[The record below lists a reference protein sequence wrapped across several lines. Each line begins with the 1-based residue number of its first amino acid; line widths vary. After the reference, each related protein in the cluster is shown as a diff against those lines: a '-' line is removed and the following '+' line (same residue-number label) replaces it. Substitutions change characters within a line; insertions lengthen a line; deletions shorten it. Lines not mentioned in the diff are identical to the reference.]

1 MAKSSE
7 VLLAFNEL
15 TQSRELPPERI
26 LEALKDALIAAYRKI
41 YNAPSSQQVEVD
53 FDLPNG
59 RITLLVEKEVVE
71 EVRDPRTEIA
81 LAEARTFRPDAQEG
95 DIVMVPMN
103 PATFG
108 RIAAQVS
115 RQVIKQRLQD
125 AERQMQ
131 WEYFSQRKGEIVH
144 GMIQAIHP
152 AEIVVAL
159 DKRAEGHLP
168 RKEQIPGERFQ
179 VHDRIRALLLEVEKT
194 PRGPYIV
201 LSRAHPNFLKR
212 LLEEEVPEIH
222 RGEVEIRAV
231 AREAGRRS
239 KVAVSAIAPNI
250 DPVGACVGIR
260 GSRIQTIMRELHN
273 EKIDVIQWDPNP
285 AVFIAKALS
294 PARVLGV
301 YLQEGDGPRTAV
313 VVVPEDQLSLAIG
326 REGQNV
332 RLAAKLT
339 RWRIDIKSLS
349 EAAQDA
355 LDKLFRSED
364 FADILD
370 TERETIEQIEA
381 ILEKKAAGRPLTPE
395 EYALLFQFVDRVERG
410 MLAQLRARR
419 EAEEAAL
426 AELRRGIPEGAFETP
441 LDLLGLS
448 PRLILQL
455 TSAGYQSVG
464 DLILTLRR
472 DPDAILALQ
481 GVGPRTM
488 EALEQAV
495 AAYLAEH
502 APAEP
507 EPEAETAEEAAAPA
521 AEAAAPVSPPPDTAV
536 EGEPTPAEA
545 EALPQT
551 EAAAEPPAAAP
562 EPEVEPASATA
573 VESALESA
581 PLSDLIVAEAEPL
594 SPAEDESAAAEA
606 APPAEEETPALEEL
620 FSAERIFRRSGDV
633 LRAEPEAEE
642 EEAPA
647 EPVKPKKKKKKKR
660 GRRYRELDFDEEGD
674 YFVTRRRKRDEDWSE
689 W

>member
-26 LEALKDALIAAYRKI
+26 LEALRDALVAAYRKI
-41 YNAPSSQQVEVD
+41 YNAPGSQQVEVE

-59 RITLLVEKEVVE
+59 RITLLVEKEVVD
-71 EVRDPRTEIA
+71 EVQDHRTEIA
-81 LAEARTFRPDAQEG
+81 LDEARQFQPDAQVG

-103 PATFG
+103 PSTFG

-131 WEYFSQRKGEIVH
+131 YEYFSQLKGEIIH
-144 GMIQAIHP
+144 GRVQAVSP
-152 AEIVVAL
+152 AEIVIAL
-159 DKRAEGHLP
+159 DKRAEGHMP

-179 VHDRIRALLLEVEKT
+179 MHDRLRALLLDVEMT
-194 PRGPYIV
+194 NRGPYIL

-212 LLEEEVPEIH
+212 LLEEEVPEIQ

-339 RWRIDIKSLS
+339 RWRIDIKSVS
-349 EAAQDA
+349 EAARDA
-355 LDKLFRSED
+355 LDKLYRAEE
-364 FADILD
+364 FADILAA
-370 TERETIEQIEA
+370 ERDILEEVEA
-381 ILEKKAAGRPLTPE
+381 ILEKKEAGRPLTPE
-395 EYALLFQFVDRVERG
+395 EYHTLAQFVDRVERG
-410 MLAQLRARR
+410 MMAQLRARR
-419 EAEEAAL
+419 EAEAAAL
-426 AELRRGIPEGAFETP
+426 AELRRGIPEAAFDTP
-441 LDLLGLS
+441 LDMLGLT
-448 PRLILQL
+448 PRLIMTL
-455 TSAGYQSVG
+455 TEAGYHSVG
-464 DLILTLRR
+464 DLILALRR
-472 DPDAILALQ
+472 DRDAILALQ

-488 EALEQAV
+488 EAIEQAV
-495 AAYLAEH
+495 EAYLAEH
-502 APAEP
+502 AA
-507 EPEAETAEEAAAPA
+507 EAEAEEAVRAAEAEAEA
-521 AEAAAPVSPPPDTAV
+521 AEAAAL
-536 EGEPTPAEA
+536 EA
-545 EALPQT
+545 EAAGAE
-551 EAAAEPPAAAP
+551 EAPAEVEPEPGAPAEEPAAPAP
-562 EPEVEPASATA
+562 EPEAGPQPTPALA
-573 VESALESA
+573 
-581 PLSDLIVAEAEPL
+581 DLLVAEAEPL
-594 SPAEDESAAAEA
+594 
-606 APPAEEETPALEEL
+606 PPAEAEPETPAEQPAAEPAQALEEL
-620 FSAERIFRRSGDV
+620 FSAERLLG
-633 LRAEPEAEE
+633 RAPEALDAEEAGEE
-642 EEAPA
+642 EPPAP
-647 EPVKPKKKKKKKR
+647 PPTGKKKKKKR
-660 GRRYRELDFDEEGD
+660 KKRRYVELDMDEEGD
-674 YFVTRRRKRDEDWSE
+674 YFVTRRRKRGDGDWEDW
-689 W
+689 

>member
-26 LEALKDALIAAYRKI
+26 LEALRDALVAAYRKI
-41 YNAPSSQQVEVD
+41 YNAPASQQVEVD

-71 EVRDPRTEIA
+71 EVQDPRTEIA
-81 LAEARTFRPDAQEG
+81 LEEARRFQPDAQVG
-95 DIVMVPMN
+95 DIVMVPMD
-103 PATFG
+103 PSTFG

-131 WEYFSQRKGEIVH
+131 YEHYSQLKGEIVH
-144 GMIQAIHP
+144 GIVQAINP
-152 AEIVVAL
+152 VEIVVGL
-159 DKRAEGHLP
+159 DKRAEGRLP

-179 VHDRIRALLLEVEKT
+179 VHDRIRALLLNVEMT
-194 PRGPYIV
+194 PRGPQIT

-294 PARVLGV
+294 PARVQGV

-339 RWRIDIKSLS
+339 RWRIDIKSVS
-349 EAAQDA
+349 EAARDA
-355 LDKLFRSED
+355 LDKLYRSEE
-364 FADILD
+364 FADILAE
-370 TERETIEQIEA
+370 EREVLEQVEA
-381 ILEKKAAGRPLTPE
+381 LLEKKQAERPLTPE
-395 EYALLFQFVDRVERG
+395 EYRFLLDFVDRVERG
-410 MLAQLRARR
+410 MLAQLRAKR
-419 EAEEAAL
+419 EAEAAAL
-426 AELRRGIPEGAFETP
+426 AELRQGIPEAAFETP
-441 LDLLGLS
+441 LDILGLT
-448 PRLILQL
+448 PRLIMRL
-455 TSAGYQSVG
+455 TEAGYHSVG
-464 DLILTLRR
+464 DLILALRK
-472 DPDAILALQ
+472 DPDAILSLQ

-488 EALEQAV
+488 ESLRQAV
-495 AAYLAEH
+495 EAYLAEH
-502 APAEP
+502 AA
-507 EPEAETAEEAAAPA
+507 EAE
-521 AEAAAPVSPPPDTAV
+521 AEAAARAAEEAQAEAEEAEARALEAEEV
-536 EGEPTPAEA
+536 GEAAPGTEAEA
-545 EALPQT
+545 EAEPVPQ
-551 EAAAEPPAAAP
+551 EQA
-562 EPEVEPASATA
+562 PEVEAEAATEALPEPAVA
-573 VESALESA
+573 
-581 PLSDLIVAEAEPL
+581 DLIVAEAEPV
-594 SPAEDESAAAEA
+594 PAE
-606 APPAEEETPALEEL
+606 
-620 FSAERIFRRSGDV
+620 V
-633 LRAEPEAEE
+633 VE

-647 EPVKPKKKKKKKR
+647 APTEVEERPLEEMFSAERLFQTPAEMLVEEESEEEAAAEPSKKKKKKR
-660 GRRYRELDFDEEGD
+660 KKRRYVEMDFDEEGE
-674 YFVTRRRKRDEDWSE
+674 YYVSRRRKRGDDDWEE

>member
-26 LEALKDALIAAYRKI
+26 LEALRDALVAAYRKI
-41 YNAPSSQQVEVD
+41 YNAPASQQVEVD

-71 EVRDPRTEIA
+71 EVQDPRTEIS
-81 LAEARTFRPDAQEG
+81 LDEARRFKPDAQVGE
-95 DIVMVPMN
+95 IVMVPMN
-103 PATFG
+103 PSTFG

-131 WEYFSQRKGEIVH
+131 YEYYSQLKGEIVH
-144 GMIQAIHP
+144 GIIQAINP
-152 AEIVVAL
+152 VEIVVGL
-159 DKRAEGHLP
+159 DKRAEGRLP

-179 VHDRIRALLLEVEKT
+179 VHDRIRALLLDVEMT
-194 PRGPYIV
+194 PRGPQIT

-260 GSRIQTIMRELHN
+260 GSRIQTIMRELNN
-273 EKIDVIQWDPNP
+273 EKIDIIEWDPNP

-301 YLQEGDGPRTAV
+301 YLQEGDGPRTAM
-313 VVVPEDQLSLAIG
+313 VVVPEDNLSLAIG

-339 RWRIDIKSLS
+339 RWRIDIKSVA

-355 LDKLFRSED
+355 LDKLYRSEE
-364 FADILD
+364 FADILAE
-370 TERETIEQIEA
+370 ERETLEQVEA
-381 ILEKKAAGRPLTPE
+381 ILEKKQAGRPLTPE
-395 EYALLFQFVDRVERG
+395 EYNFLFQFVDRVERG

-419 EAEEAAL
+419 EAEAAAL
-426 AELRRGIPEGAFETP
+426 AELRRGIPEAAFETP
-441 LDLLGLS
+441 LDTLGLT
-448 PRLILQL
+448 PRLIMSL
-455 TSAGYQSVG
+455 TEAGYHSVG
-464 DLILTLRR
+464 DLIVALRQ
-472 DPDAILALQ
+472 DPDAILGLQ

-488 EALEQAV
+488 ETLQQAIE
-495 AAYLAEH
+495 AYLAEH
-502 APAEP
+502 AA
-507 EPEAETAEEAAAPA
+507 EAEAEEAARA
-521 AEAAAPVSPPPDTAV
+521 AEAAAQAALTEAEAAEVPPAVDEV
-536 EGEPTPAEA
+536 EGLEAPAPAEAEPVPQAEEEAPTPAE
-545 EALPQT
+545 T
-551 EAAAEPPAAAP
+551 VP
-562 EPEVEPASATA
+562 EPA
-573 VESALESA
+573 VA
-581 PLSDLIVAEAEPL
+581 DLIVAEAEPL
-594 SPAEDESAAAEA
+594 PAAEA
-606 APPAEEETPALEEL
+606 EPIPQAAEEAPPAEAVEERPLEEL
-620 FSAERIFRRSGDV
+620 FSAERLFQVPDEV
-633 LRAEPEAEE
+633 LAEEDAAEE
-642 EEAPA
+642 EPAAA
-647 EPVKPKKKKKKKR
+647 EPAKKKKKKR
-660 GRRYRELDFDEEGD
+660 KKRRYVELDFDEEGD
-674 YFVTRRRKRDEDWSE
+674 YFVTRRRKRGDGDWEE

>member
-26 LEALKDALIAAYRKI
+26 LEALRDALVAAYRKI
-41 YNAPSSQQVEVD
+41 YNAPGSQQVEVE

-59 RITLLVEKEVVE
+59 RITLLVEKEVVD
-71 EVRDPRTEIA
+71 EVQDHRTEIA
-81 LAEARTFRPDAQEG
+81 LDEARQFQPDAQVG

-103 PATFG
+103 PSTFG

-131 WEYFSQRKGEIVH
+131 YEYFSQLKGEIIH
-144 GMIQAIHP
+144 GRVQAVSP
-152 AEIVVAL
+152 AEIVIAL
-159 DKRAEGHLP
+159 DKRAEGHMP

-179 VHDRIRALLLEVEKT
+179 MHDRLRALLLDVEMT
-194 PRGPYIV
+194 NRGPYIL

-212 LLEEEVPEIH
+212 LLEEEVPEIQ

-339 RWRIDIKSLS
+339 RWRIDIKSVS
-349 EAAQDA
+349 EAARDA
-355 LDKLFRSED
+355 LDKLYRAEE
-364 FADILD
+364 FADILAA
-370 TERETIEQIEA
+370 ERDILEEVEA
-381 ILEKKAAGRPLTPE
+381 ILEKKEAGRPLTPE
-395 EYALLFQFVDRVERG
+395 EYHTLAQFVDRVERG
-410 MLAQLRARR
+410 MMAQLRARR
-419 EAEEAAL
+419 EAEAAAL
-426 AELRRGIPEGAFETP
+426 AELRRGIPEAAFDTP
-441 LDLLGLS
+441 LDMLGLT
-448 PRLILQL
+448 PRLIMTL
-455 TSAGYQSVG
+455 TEAGYHSVG
-464 DLILTLRR
+464 DLILALRR
-472 DPDAILALQ
+472 DRDAILALQ

-488 EALEQAV
+488 EAIEQAV
-495 AAYLAEH
+495 EAYLAEH
-502 APAEP
+502 AAEAEAEEAARAAEAEAAEAAALEAEAAGAEEAPAEVEP
-507 EPEAETAEEAAAPA
+507 EPEAPAEEPAAP
-521 AEAAAPVSPPPDTAV
+521 
-536 EGEPTPAEA
+536 
-545 EALPQT
+545 
-551 EAAAEPPAAAP
+551 AP
-562 EPEVEPASATA
+562 EPEAGPQPTPALA
-573 VESALESA
+573 
-581 PLSDLIVAEAEPL
+581 DLLVAEAEPL
-594 SPAEDESAAAEA
+594 
-606 APPAEEETPALEEL
+606 PPAEAEPETPAEQPAAEPAQALEEL
-620 FSAERIFRRSGDV
+620 FSAERLLG
-633 LRAEPEAEE
+633 RAPEALDAEEAGEE
-642 EEAPA
+642 EPPAP
-647 EPVKPKKKKKKKR
+647 PPTGKKKKKKR
-660 GRRYRELDFDEEGD
+660 KKRRYVELDMDEEGD
-674 YFVTRRRKRDEDWSE
+674 YFVTRRRKRGDGDWEDW
-689 W
+689 

>member
-26 LEALKDALIAAYRKI
+26 LEALRDALVAAYRKI
-41 YNAPSSQQVEVD
+41 YNAPGSQQVEVE

-59 RITLLVEKEVVE
+59 RITLLVEKEVVD
-71 EVRDPRTEIA
+71 EVQDHRTEIA
-81 LAEARTFRPDAQEG
+81 LDEARQFQPDAQVG

-103 PATFG
+103 PSTFG

-131 WEYFSQRKGEIVH
+131 YEYFSQLKGEIIH
-144 GMIQAIHP
+144 GRVQAISP
-152 AEIVVAL
+152 AEIVIAL
-159 DKRAEGHLP
+159 DKRAEGHMP

-179 VHDRIRALLLEVEKT
+179 MHDRLRALLLDVEMT
-194 PRGPYIV
+194 NRGPYIL

-212 LLEEEVPEIH
+212 LLEEEVPEIQ

-339 RWRIDIKSLS
+339 RWRIDIKSVS
-349 EAAQDA
+349 EAARDA
-355 LDKLFRSED
+355 LDKLYRAEE
-364 FADILD
+364 FADILAA
-370 TERETIEQIEA
+370 ERDILEEVEA
-381 ILEKKAAGRPLTPE
+381 ILEKKEAGRPLTPE
-395 EYALLFQFVDRVERG
+395 EYHTLAQFVDRVERG
-410 MLAQLRARR
+410 MMAQLRARR
-419 EAEEAAL
+419 EAEAAAL
-426 AELRRGIPEGAFETP
+426 AELRRGIPEAAFDTP
-441 LDLLGLS
+441 LDMLGLT
-448 PRLILQL
+448 PRLIMTL
-455 TSAGYQSVG
+455 TEAGYHSVG
-464 DLILTLRR
+464 DLILALRR
-472 DPDAILALQ
+472 DRDAILALQ

-488 EALEQAV
+488 EAIEQAV
-495 AAYLAEH
+495 EAYLAEH
-502 APAEP
+502 AAEAAAEEAARAAEAEAEAAEAAALEAEAAGAEEAPAEVEP
-507 EPEAETAEEAAAPA
+507 EPEAPAEEPAAP
-521 AEAAAPVSPPPDTAV
+521 
-536 EGEPTPAEA
+536 
-545 EALPQT
+545 
-551 EAAAEPPAAAP
+551 AP
-562 EPEVEPASATA
+562 EPEAGPQPTPALA
-573 VESALESA
+573 
-581 PLSDLIVAEAEPL
+581 DLLVAEAEPL
-594 SPAEDESAAAEA
+594 
-606 APPAEEETPALEEL
+606 PPAEAEPETPAEQPAAEPAQALEEL
-620 FSAERIFRRSGDV
+620 FSAERLLG
-633 LRAEPEAEE
+633 RAPEALDAEEAGEE
-642 EEAPA
+642 EPPAP
-647 EPVKPKKKKKKKR
+647 PPTGKKKKKKR
-660 GRRYRELDFDEEGD
+660 KKRRYVELDMDEEGD
-674 YFVTRRRKRDEDWSE
+674 YFVTRRRKRGDGDWEDW
-689 W
+689 

>member
-26 LEALKDALIAAYRKI
+26 LEALRDALVAAYRKI
-41 YNAPSSQQVEVD
+41 YNAPGSQQVEVE

-59 RITLLVEKEVVE
+59 RITLLVEKEVVD
-71 EVRDPRTEIA
+71 EVQDHRTEIA
-81 LAEARTFRPDAQEG
+81 LDEARQFQPDAQVG

-103 PATFG
+103 PSTFG

-131 WEYFSQRKGEIVH
+131 YEYFSQLKGEIIH
-144 GMIQAIHP
+144 GRVQAISP
-152 AEIVVAL
+152 AEIVIAL
-159 DKRAEGHLP
+159 DKRAEGHMP

-179 VHDRIRALLLEVEKT
+179 MHDRLRALLLDVEMT
-194 PRGPYIV
+194 NRGPYIL

-212 LLEEEVPEIH
+212 LLEEEVPEIQ

-339 RWRIDIKSLS
+339 RWRIDIKSVS
-349 EAAQDA
+349 EAARDA
-355 LDKLFRSED
+355 LDKLYRAEE
-364 FADILD
+364 FADILAA
-370 TERETIEQIEA
+370 ERDILEEVEA
-381 ILEKKAAGRPLTPE
+381 ILEKKEAGRPLTPE
-395 EYALLFQFVDRVERG
+395 EYHTLAQFVDRVERG
-410 MLAQLRARR
+410 MMAQLRARR
-419 EAEEAAL
+419 EAEAAAL
-426 AELRRGIPEGAFETP
+426 AELRRGIPEAAFDTP
-441 LDLLGLS
+441 LDMLGLT
-448 PRLILQL
+448 PRLIMTL
-455 TSAGYQSVG
+455 TEAGYHSVG
-464 DLILTLRR
+464 DLILALRR
-472 DPDAILALQ
+472 DRDAILALQ

-488 EALEQAV
+488 EAIEQAV
-495 AAYLAEH
+495 EAYLTEH
-502 APAEP
+502 AAEAEAEEAARAAEAEAEAAEAATLEAEAAGAEEAPAEVEP
-507 EPEAETAEEAAAPA
+507 EPEAPAEEPAAP
-521 AEAAAPVSPPPDTAV
+521 
-536 EGEPTPAEA
+536 
-545 EALPQT
+545 
-551 EAAAEPPAAAP
+551 AP
-562 EPEVEPASATA
+562 EPEAEPQPTP
-573 VESALESA
+573 ALA
-581 PLSDLIVAEAEPL
+581 DLLVAEAEPL
-594 SPAEDESAAAEA
+594 
-606 APPAEEETPALEEL
+606 PPAETEPETPAEQPAAEPAQALEEL
-620 FSAERIFRRSGDV
+620 FSAERLLG
-633 LRAEPEAEE
+633 RAPEALDAEEAGEE
-642 EEAPA
+642 EPPAP
-647 EPVKPKKKKKKKR
+647 PPTGKKKKKKR
-660 GRRYRELDFDEEGD
+660 KKRRYVELDMDEEGD
-674 YFVTRRRKRDEDWSE
+674 YFVTRRRKRGDGDWEDW
-689 W
+689 

>member
-15 TQSRELPPERI
+15 TQTRELPPERI
-26 LEALKDALIAAYRKI
+26 LDALRDALIAAYRKVH
-41 YNAPSSQQVEVD
+41 NAPASQQVEVE

-59 RITLLVEKEVVE
+59 RITLLVEKEVVD
-71 EVRDPRTEIA
+71 EVRDPRTEIS
-81 LAEARTFRPDAQEG
+81 LEQARLFRPDAQVG
-95 DIVMVPMN
+95 DIVMVPMD
-103 PATFG
+103 PSTFG

-131 WEYFSQRKGEIVH
+131 YEYYSQLKGEIVH
-144 GMIQAIHP
+144 GIVQAINAH
-152 AEIVVAL
+152 EVVVGL
-159 DKRAEGHLP
+159 DKRAEGHLLK
-168 RKEQIPGERFQ
+168 KEQIPGERFQ
-179 VHDRIRALLLEVEKT
+179 VHDRVRALLLDVEKT
-194 PRGPYIV
+194 TRGPYII
-201 LSRAHPNFLKR
+201 LSRAHPNFLRR

-301 YLQEGDGPRTAV
+301 YLQEGEGPRTAV

-355 LDKLFRSED
+355 LSKLYRDEA
-364 FADILD
+364 FAPLLEAEHD
-370 TERETIEQIEA
+370 TLEQVEA
-381 ILEKKAAGRPLTPE
+381 ILEKKQAGRPLTPE
-395 EYALLFQFVDRVERG
+395 EYNFLFQFVDRVERG
-410 MLAQLRARR
+410 MLAELRARR
-419 EAEEAAL
+419 EAEVAAL
-426 AELRRGIPEGAFETP
+426 AELRRGIPEAAFETP
-441 LDLLGLS
+441 LDELGLS
-448 PRLILQL
+448 PRLIISL
-455 TSAGYQSVG
+455 TEAGYHSVG
-464 DLILTLRR
+464 DLIMALRQ

-488 EALEQAV
+488 EALQQAV
-495 AAYLAEH
+495 EAYLAEH
-502 APAEP
+502 AAEI
-507 EPEAETAEEAAAPA
+507 E
-521 AEAAAPVSPPPDTAV
+521 AEAAA
-536 EGEPTPAEA
+536 EA
-545 EALPQT
+545 EEEAAPGPEET
-551 EAAAEPPAAAP
+551 EAAAEPQAEAPQAVEATAAEPVSGEALPPDEAP
-562 EPEVEPASATA
+562 EAEPEAVPVPEPSVA
-573 VESALESA
+573 
-581 PLSDLIVAEAEPL
+581 DLIVAEAEPL
-594 SPAEDESAAAEA
+594 PPAPEAEA
-606 APPAEEETPALEEL
+606 EPEPRRGEALPRPEAEAEAPSLEEL
-620 FSAERIFRRSGDV
+620 FSTERV
-633 LRAEPEAEE
+633 LGTPESALLTEADEE
-642 EEAPA
+642 EEAA
-647 EPVKPKKKKKKKR
+647 EPEPPKKKKKKKR
-660 GRRYRELDFDEEGD
+660 KKRGPRYRDLEDDDEYFGGRRRGD
-674 YFVTRRRKRDEDWSE
+674 WDW
-689 W
+689 

>member
-26 LEALKDALIAAYRKI
+26 LEALRDALVAAYRKI
-41 YNAPSSQQVEVD
+41 HNAPASQQVEVE

-71 EVRDPRTEIA
+71 EVQDPRTEIS
-81 LAEARTFRPDAQEG
+81 LEEARRFQPDAQVG
-95 DIVMVPMN
+95 DIVMVPMD
-103 PATFG
+103 PSTFG

-131 WEYFSQRKGEIVH
+131 YEYYSQLKGEIVH
-144 GMIQAIHP
+144 GIVQAINP
-152 AEIVVAL
+152 VEIVVGL

-179 VHDRIRALLLEVEKT
+179 VHDRVRALLLDVEKT
-194 PRGPYIV
+194 TRGPQII
-201 LSRAHPNFLKR
+201 LSRAHPNFLRR

-301 YLQEGDGPRTAV
+301 YLQESDGPRTAM

-339 RWRIDIKSLS
+339 RWRIDIKSVA

-355 LDKLFRSED
+355 LEKLYRSEE
-364 FADILD
+364 FADILVEERD
-370 TERETIEQIEA
+370 TLAQVEA
-381 ILEKKAAGRPLTPE
+381 ILEKKQSGRPLTPE
-395 EYALLFQFVDRVERG
+395 EYDFLFRFVDRVERG
-410 MLAQLRARR
+410 MVAQLRAKR
-419 EAEEAAL
+419 EAEAAAL
-426 AELRRGIPEGAFETP
+426 AELRRGIPEAAFETP
-441 LDLLGLS
+441 LDTLGLS
-448 PRLILQL
+448 PRLIMRL
-455 TSAGYQSVG
+455 TEAGYHSVG
-464 DLILTLRR
+464 DLIMTLRQ

-488 EALEQAV
+488 DALQEAIE
-495 AAYLAEH
+495 AYLAEH
-502 APAEP
+502 AAE
-507 EPEAETAEEAAAPA
+507 AAAEEAAAEAEAVVKAEAEEIEPA
-521 AEAAAPVSPPPDTAV
+521 AEEARAEATIEEISAEGEESAAAV
-536 EGEPTPAEA
+536 EAAPAEA
-545 EALPQT
+545 EPIPQT
-551 EAAAEPPAAAP
+551 EPQAEPTPSVA
-562 EPEVEPASATA
+562 
-573 VESALESA
+573 
-581 PLSDLIVAEAEPL
+581 DLIVAEAEPL
-594 SPAEDESAAAEA
+594 PTPEAVEEVEPSEPETAEQPLD
-606 APPAEEETPALEEL
+606 EL
-620 FSAERIFRRSGDV
+620 FSAVRLFGEQKEMLV
-633 LRAEPEAEE
+633 EETEEEPEPE
-642 EEAPA
+642 PA
-647 EPVKPKKKKKKKR
+647 KKKKKKR
-660 GRRYRELDFDEEGD
+660 KKRRYVELDYDEEGGD
-674 YFVTRRRKRDEDWSE
+674 YYVTRRRKRDDNDWEDW
-689 W
+689 

>member
-26 LEALKDALIAAYRKI
+26 LEALRDALVAAYRKI
-41 YNAPSSQQVEVD
+41 YNAPGSQQVEVE

-59 RITLLVEKEVVE
+59 RITLLVEKEVVD
-71 EVRDPRTEIA
+71 EVQDHRTEIA
-81 LAEARTFRPDAQEG
+81 LDEARQFQPDAQVG

-103 PATFG
+103 PSTFG

-131 WEYFSQRKGEIVH
+131 YEYFSQLKGEIIH
-144 GMIQAIHP
+144 GRVQAISP
-152 AEIVVAL
+152 AEIVIAL
-159 DKRAEGHLP
+159 DKRAEGHMP

-179 VHDRIRALLLEVEKT
+179 MHDRLRALLLDVEMT
-194 PRGPYIV
+194 NRGPYIL

-212 LLEEEVPEIH
+212 LLEEEVPEIQ

-339 RWRIDIKSLS
+339 RWRIDIKSVS
-349 EAAQDA
+349 EAARDA
-355 LDKLFRSED
+355 LDKLYRAEE
-364 FADILD
+364 FADILAA
-370 TERETIEQIEA
+370 ERDILEEVEA
-381 ILEKKAAGRPLTPE
+381 ILEKKEAGRPLTPE
-395 EYALLFQFVDRVERG
+395 EYHTLAQFVDRVERG
-410 MLAQLRARR
+410 MMAQLRARR
-419 EAEEAAL
+419 EAEAAAL
-426 AELRRGIPEGAFETP
+426 AELRRGIPEAAFDTP
-441 LDLLGLS
+441 LDMLGLT
-448 PRLILQL
+448 PRLIMTL
-455 TSAGYQSVG
+455 TEAGYHSVG
-464 DLILTLRR
+464 DLILALRR
-472 DPDAILALQ
+472 DRDAILALQ

-488 EALEQAV
+488 EAIEQAV
-495 AAYLAEH
+495 EAYLAEH
-502 APAEP
+502 AAEAEAEEAARAAEAEAEAAEAAALEAEAAGAEEALAEVEP
-507 EPEAETAEEAAAPA
+507 EPEAPAEEPAAP
-521 AEAAAPVSPPPDTAV
+521 
-536 EGEPTPAEA
+536 
-545 EALPQT
+545 
-551 EAAAEPPAAAP
+551 AP
-562 EPEVEPASATA
+562 EPEAGPQPTPALA
-573 VESALESA
+573 
-581 PLSDLIVAEAEPL
+581 DLLVAEAEPL
-594 SPAEDESAAAEA
+594 
-606 APPAEEETPALEEL
+606 PPAEAEPETPAEQPAAEPAQALEEL
-620 FSAERIFRRSGDV
+620 FSAERLLG
-633 LRAEPEAEE
+633 RAPEALDAEEAGEE
-642 EEAPA
+642 EPPAP
-647 EPVKPKKKKKKKR
+647 PPTGKKKKKKR
-660 GRRYRELDFDEEGD
+660 KKRRYVELDMDEEGD
-674 YFVTRRRKRDEDWSE
+674 YFVTRRRKRGDGDWEDW
-689 W
+689 